1 MGYGVFNFDVNG
13 CTVGELMNRNYF
25 EIIKDIVPDFENADN
40 NLIETVS
47 KERNDLSEDLKVF
60 LTRGSKKIRS
70 ALVFLTAKAL
80 GFDTDEKIIGVANSV
95 ELVHNASLMHDDVID
110 KAQSRRN
117 QKTFNEV
124 YDNFVSIIAGDYLL
138 TLSLEYVVK
147 LNNSRILNMLL
158 DTLKTLCVGE
168 IDQHF
173 CKNEIFKL
181 EDYIKKSYEKTG
193 KLFETAV
200 CSTAIILNK
209 ENQELKDFSINFG
222 IAFQLKDDYN
232 NIYKSETSTDIND
245 GIFTAPVIFA
255 AKDYP
260 AINTYEPDKIYEIVK
275 NEKYENMM
283 KNLIKEYTDKAVKN
297 IEFLEETSYKQ
308 TLVELCRF
316 LEA

>member
-1 MGYGVFNFDVNG
+1 MKKD
-13 CTVGELMNRNYF
+13 YF
-25 EIIKDIVPDFENADN
+25 EIIKDILPDFEKADN
-40 NLIETVS
+40 DIIETIC
-47 KERNDLSEDLKVF
+47 KERNDLSEDLRAF

-70 ALVFLTAKAL
+70 ALVFLISKAL
-80 GFDTDEKIIGVANSV
+80 GFETDNKIISIANAV

-110 KAQSRRN
+110 KAQNRRN
-117 QKTFNEV
+117 QKSFNEI

-138 TLSLEYVVK
+138 TLALEYISK
-147 LNNSRILNMLL
+147 LNNNKIQAMLF

-173 CKNEIFKL
+173 CKNKIFKL

-200 CSTAIILNK
+200 CSAAIILNK
-209 ENQELKDFSINFG
+209 ENKKLKNFSTNFG

-232 NIYKSETSTDIND
+232 NIYKAEKSTDIDD

-260 AINTYEPDKIYEIVK
+260 SINTFEPDKIYEIVK

-283 KNLIKEYTDKAVKN
+283 KNLIKEYTDNAIKD
-297 IEFLEETSYKQ
+297 IEFLEETLYKK
-308 TLVELCRF
+308 TLVDLCKF